1 MYMKLSIMALIG
13 ALTLTA
19 CTDGKVAEII
29 KKAEQGDSQAQLQ
42 YARLLK
48 TTGNGVD
55 QDWTKAVE
63 MLSRS
68 AQQRNADA
76 QWELGLMY
84 ENADH
89 ISKDEAQALDLYRKS
104 ADAGSPIGLYLVAHC
119 YQHGIV
125 VEEDRAV
132 SDSLYGKSY
141 EQLMLLA
148 PQEDIYVLNFVGSAL
163 FWGDGVAV
171 DRAKAFGYYLT
182 SAQKGN
188 PETQYKIGNC
198 YETGQGT
205 AQDMTQALGWY
216 QRSAAQGYPDAIK
229 ALERLQNK

>member
-68 AQQRNADA
+68 AQQGNADA

-132 SDSLYGKSY
+132 SDSLYSKSY

-148 PQEDIYVLNFVGSAL
+148 PQEDIYVLNFVGCAL

-205 AQDMTQALGWY
+205 AQDMTHALGWY